1 MAKDE
6 RAPARTSRP
15 SAAPWLAAAAL
26 LLLLRLV
33 LTLRA
38 GE

>member
-1 MAKDE
+1 MATDE
-6 RAPARTSRP
+6 RELARTSRP
-15 SAAPWLAAAAL
+15 SAAPWFAAAAL